1 MFYHSS
7 NVKELKN
14 IQKTLIFSF
23 PFLRF
28 SWFFESINLSQM
40 MKTIII
46 KKRKYIFTLLTV
58 EKPSTT
64 LLTDTIKISMAIE
77 KNYIISQ

>member
-1 MFYHSS
+1 M
-7 NVKELKN
+7 
-14 IQKTLIFSF
+14 QKTIIFPF

-58 EKPSTT
+58 EKPRKT
-64 LLTDTIKISMAIE
+64 LLTDTIKFSMAIE